1 MEETGPRAASGAEKG
16 PKINIKM
23 KNNYA
28 IIALVVFFS
37 CVCARASEIPDSLQL
52 YPADQEVTFLTL
64 EDAITVALSESESV
78 QIADKEVQRA
88 GHAKKGTYAAL
99 FPQIDLTGS
108 YQRVLIKNDIRAMM
122 GSDSPMAKQMTDTKI
137 GSFNTLAVGASASM
151 PIINAALWKS
161 IKISGQS
168 VELAVEKARASRLE
182 LVAQVKK
189 AYYATLMAKE
199 SFRVFRELYENALSN
214 YGQTEKKYN
223 AQKASELE
231 MTTAK
236 TNLAAAIPNVYTAES
251 NVILAL
257 WQLKAVIGADLDAN
271 IDIVGSLDD
280 YSGQLNTEPS
290 YDSLSLDRNST
301 MKQLAIQAD
310 QLIQTVKM
318 RQMAYV
324 PTLAA
329 TISITYSAVSNDP
342 IQNLGWF
349 PYSYAGFSLN
359 IPIFSGGKRYHD
371 VKQARNQYQQLQLQ
385 TQSTEKQLRIGV
397 QQQLSTMQTAVKS
410 YGASKDALASAEKA
424 YQIAAKSYEVGRA
437 TLIELDNAQLN
448 LTQCQ
453 LSLSDNI
460 YSYLAAQAQLESI
473 LGVENFEV
481 K

>member
-1 MEETGPRAASGAEKG
+1 MKKNQVFLIVSLLLACVYARGME
-16 PKINIKM
+16 
-23 KNNYA
+23 
-28 IIALVVFFS
+28 V
-37 CVCARASEIPDSLQL
+37 PDSLQL
-52 YPADQEVTFLTL
+52 YPADEKVTFLTL
-64 EDAITVALSESESV
+64 DDAIKVALSESESV
-78 QIADKEVQRA
+78 QIADKEVVRT

-99 FPQIDLTGS
+99 FPQIDASGS

-122 GSDSPMAKQMTDTKI
+122 GSDSPMAQQMADTKI
-137 GSFNTLAVGASASM
+137 GSYNTFAVGATAAM
-151 PIINAALWKS
+151 PIINVALWKS

-168 VELAVEKARASRLE
+168 VELAVEKARASRLD
-182 LVAQVKK
+182 LVAQVKR
-189 AYYATLMAKE
+189 AYYTTLLAKE

-223 AQKASELE
+223 AQKASELD

-236 TNLAAAIPNVYTAES
+236 TNLAGAIPNVYSAES
-251 NVILAL
+251 DVILAL

-280 YSGQLNTEPS
+280 YSAQLNTEPS
-290 YDSLSLDRNST
+290 YESLSLEGNST
-301 MKQLAIQAD
+301 MRQLSIQAD
-310 QLIQTVKM
+310 QLLQTVKL

-329 TISITYSAVSNDP
+329 SVSITYSAVSNDP
-342 IQNLGWF
+342 MTNLGWF
-349 PYSYAGFSLN
+349 PYSYAGLSLN

-371 VKQARNQYQQLQLQ
+371 VKQARNQYEQLQLQ
-385 TQSTEKQLRIGV
+385 TRSTEKQLRISV
-397 QQQLSTMQTAVKS
+397 QQQLSAMQTAVKS

-437 TLIELDNAQLN
+437 TMIELDNAQLN

-453 LSLSDNI
+453 LTLSNNI
-460 YSYLAAQAQLESI
+460 YSYIAAQAQLESI
-473 LGVENFEV
+473 LGEENYEA

>member
-1 MEETGPRAASGAEKG
+1 MKKNQVFLIVSLLLACVYARGME
-16 PKINIKM
+16 
-23 KNNYA
+23 
-28 IIALVVFFS
+28 V
-37 CVCARASEIPDSLQL
+37 PDSLQL
-52 YPADQEVTFLTL
+52 YPADEKVTFLTL
-64 EDAITVALSESESV
+64 DDAIKVALSESESV
-78 QIADKEVQRA
+78 QIADKEVVRT

-99 FPQIDLTGS
+99 FPQIDASGS

-122 GSDSPMAKQMTDTKI
+122 GSDSPMAQQMADTKI
-137 GSFNTLAVGASASM
+137 GSYNTFAVGATAAM
-151 PIINAALWKS
+151 PIINVALWKS

-168 VELAVEKARASRLE
+168 VELAVEKARASRLD
-182 LVAQVKK
+182 LVAQVKR
-189 AYYATLMAKE
+189 AYYTTLLAKE

-223 AQKASELE
+223 AQKASELD

-236 TNLAAAIPNVYTAES
+236 TNLAGAIPNVYSAES
-251 NVILAL
+251 DVILAL

-280 YSGQLNTEPS
+280 YSAQLNTEPS
-290 YDSLSLDRNST
+290 YESLSLEGNST
-301 MKQLAIQAD
+301 MRQLSIQAD
-310 QLIQTVKM
+310 QLLQTVKL

-329 TISITYSAVSNDP
+329 SVSITYSAVSNDP
-342 IQNLGWF
+342 MTNLGWF
-349 PYSYAGFSLN
+349 PYSYAGLSLN

-371 VKQARNQYQQLQLQ
+371 VKQARNQYEQLQLQ
-385 TQSTEKQLRIGV
+385 TRSTEKQLRISV
-397 QQQLSTMQTAVKS
+397 QQQLSAMQTAVKS

-437 TLIELDNAQLN
+437 TMIELDNAQLN

-453 LSLSDNI
+453 LTLSNNI
-460 YSYLAAQAQLESI
+460 YSYIAAQAQLESI
-473 LGVENFEV
+473 LGEENFEV

>member
-1 MEETGPRAASGAEKG
+1 
-16 PKINIKM
+16 M
-23 KNNYA
+23 KNSNVILCLCLLFA
-28 IIALVVFFS
+28 
-37 CVCARASEIPDSLQL
+37 CVCARGSEVPDSLQL
-52 YPADQEVTFLTL
+52 YPADEKVTFLTL
-64 EDAITVALSESESV
+64 DDAIKVALSESESV
-78 QIADKEVQRA
+78 QIADKEVVRT

-99 FPQIDLTGS
+99 FPQIDASGS

-122 GSDSPMAKQMTDTKI
+122 GNDSPMAQQMTDTKI

-151 PIINAALWKS
+151 PLVNAALWKS

-168 VELAVEKARASRLE
+168 VELAVEKARASRLD
-182 LVAQVKK
+182 LVAQVKR
-189 AYYATLMAKE
+189 AYYTTLLAKE

-223 AQKASELE
+223 AQKASELD
-231 MTTAK
+231 MTTAR
-236 TNLAAAIPNVYTAES
+236 TNLAGAIPNVYSAES
-251 NVILAL
+251 DVMLAL
-257 WQLKAVIGADLDAN
+257 WQLKAVIGADLDAS

-280 YSGQLNTEPS
+280 YSAQLNAQPAYE
-290 YDSLSLDRNST
+290 SLSLDSNST
-301 MKQLAIQAD
+301 MKQLSIQAE
-310 QLIQTVKM
+310 QLLQTVKM

-329 TISITYSAVSNDP
+329 TVSITYSAVSNDP
-342 IQNLGWF
+342 MTNLGWF

-371 VKQARNQYQQLQLQ
+371 VKQARNQYEQLQLQ
-385 TQSTEKQLRIGV
+385 TRSTEKQLRISV
-397 QQQLSTMQTAVKS
+397 QQQLSAMQTASKS

-453 LSLSDNI
+453 LSLSNNI
-460 YSYLAAQAQLESI
+460 YSYIAAQAQLESI
-473 LGVENFEV
+473 LGEENFEV

>member
-1 MEETGPRAASGAEKG
+1 
-16 PKINIKM
+16 M
-23 KNNYA
+23 KSYS
-28 IIALVVFFS
+28 VFLCLCLFLA
-37 CVCARASEIPDSLQL
+37 CVCARGAEVPDSLQL
-52 YPADQEVTFLTL
+52 YPADEKVTFLTL
-64 EDAITVALSESESV
+64 DDAIKVALSESESV
-78 QIADKEVQRA
+78 QIADKEVVRT

-99 FPQIDLTGS
+99 FPQIDASGS

-122 GSDSPMAKQMTDTKI
+122 GNDSPMAQQMTDTKI
-137 GSFNTLAVGASASM
+137 GSYNTFAVGATAAM
-151 PIINAALWKS
+151 PIVNVALWKS

-168 VELAVEKARASRLE
+168 VELAVEKARASRLD
-182 LVAQVKK
+182 LVAQVKR
-189 AYYATLMAKE
+189 AYYTALLAKE

-223 AQKASELE
+223 AQKASELD

-236 TNLAAAIPNVYTAES
+236 TNLAASIPNVYSAES
-251 NVILAL
+251 DVVLAL

-280 YSGQLNTEPS
+280 YSAQLNVEPS
-290 YDSLSLDRNST
+290 YESLSLEGNST
-301 MKQLAIQAD
+301 MRQLSIQAD
-310 QLIQTVKM
+310 QLLQTVKM

-329 TISITYSAVSNDP
+329 TVSITYSAVSNDP
-342 IQNLGWF
+342 MTNLGWF
-349 PYSYAGFSLN
+349 PYSYAGLSLN

-371 VKQARNQYQQLQLQ
+371 VKQARNQYEQLQLQ
-385 TQSTEKQLRIGV
+385 TQSTEKQLRISV

-410 YGASKDALASAEKA
+410 YGASKEALASAEKA

-437 TLIELDNAQLN
+437 TLVELDNAQLN

-453 LSLSDNI
+453 LTLSNNI
-460 YSYLAAQAQLESI
+460 YSYIAAQAQLESI
-473 LGVENFEV
+473 LGEENFEV